1 VVGPAPGSSIHFF
14 GARTIGRLVSRVRVD
29 GFIEPRMSVR
39 APPCLYIRI
48 VKPLTPLSATRDQ
61 IGIL

>member
-1 VVGPAPGSSIHFF
+1 MVGPAPGSSVHFLA
-14 GARTIGRLVSRVRVD
+14 ARTIGRLVRVD
-29 GFIEPRMSVR
+29 GFIEPSVSVR